1 MKSIQEPKTLVRS
14 GVKKSTECGMVVN
27 AKAFE
32 MLARQYSDPIKAI
45 LQEISANAADSHIRA
60 GIPERPFDVKLPN
73 ALDPHF
79 RVRDYGVSMTQE
91 TIYGVYINY
100 MKSDKTH
107 TNDETGFFG
116 IGSKT
121 PLAYTD
127 SFNIK
132 TYLDGK
138 MNLYTLGYN
147 EHGIPELNEFAE
159 YDTDEENGVEI
170 SFSVKQ
176 DDFSRFAEKAA
187 HVYSFFDVPPN
198 VGGVTSFETKTFA
211 KMLEG
216 SNWFM
221 FADSNFDTSYV
232 VMGNIAYPINTD
244 DIDASYSSDYYQLVS
259 GGIVLEVPMGTV
271 SMTPSREALEYNEK
285 TIGYIK
291 SQLDVVLTEIQE
303 SVEKELDAC
312 PNKWTARL
320 KATKMANSLEWRF
333 SRLLNLNK
341 WRGEQVPK
349 NFKMGYDCPKTKEDI
364 GSVERKYYL
373 DNGRVRCRTKNL
385 DQSIPINARSVIVIK
400 DSKSK
405 FDSRCRFLCSTNS
418 DKVFY
423 LIEIDVSEQ
432 KLREDLD
439 CGDADIIFHTSNLPD
454 PPKNPNNRSYNGV
467 RRKTTTSVMNFHP
480 NRDGKSGRNYES
492 EYWSEGEIDLKAD
505 PSTTYIY
512 MEWFNYEYSSDGQ
525 SYNIREVFRLLNKIK
540 IGLPKNFYGIKTAQ
554 LNKVSKCANWIPF
567 HEWVHS
573 QIAERY
579 DNEEFRQQ
587 VAFNK
592 SLDNIDLEDEICE
605 LVKHKKVDF
614 VSEDSDFVKFINFVV
629 DYGDTRRKNM
639 GKEELEDFSRVRELT
654 KLCRYDLKLDNVVEG
669 NKGKELF
676 TKVEQK
682 YPLVIAVLKRY
693 YYTNIQD
700 HADAIVCTVNAIDS
714 YLN

>member
-1 MKSIQEPKTLVRS
+1 MKSTQQPKTLVRS

-91 TIYGVYINY
+91 TIYNVYINY

-176 DDFSRFAEKAA
+176 DDFSKFAGKAA

-232 VMGNIAYPINTD
+232 VMGNIAYPISTS
-244 DIDASYSSDYYQLVS
+244 DIGANYSGDYYQLVG

-271 SMTPSREALEYNEK
+271 SMTPSREALEYNDT
-285 TIGYIK
+285 TIAYIK
-291 SQLDVVLTEIQE
+291 SRLDVVKKEMGH
-303 SVEKELDAC
+303 SVKVQIDNCSNL
-312 PNKWTARL
+312 WQARL
-320 KATKMANSLEWRF
+320 KAKELGRSLGWRC
-333 SRLLNLNK
+333 SQLIDLDK
-341 WRGEQVPK
+341 WRGQ
-349 NFKMGYDCPKTKEDI
+349 DI
-364 GSVERKYYL
+364 PQIIDIAVDRKYFIET
-373 DNGRVRCRTKNL
+373 GRYGGAGNNKVRCRKQNIERRI
-385 DQSIPINARSVIVIK
+385 SISEDTVVVIK
-400 DSKSK
+400 DTTTK
-405 FDSRCRFLCSTNS
+405 FDSRCRFLCAENP
-418 DKVFY
+418 DKTVY
-423 LIEIDVSEQ
+423 LIEYDSNESDLR
-432 KLREDLD
+432 KLFN
-439 CGDADIIFHTSNLPD
+439 CGDADIIFYSSQLPD
-454 PPKNPNNRSYNGV
+454 PPKNPNKRSYTGIH
-467 RRKTTTSVMNFHP
+467 RKTTTSVMKFHP
-480 NRDGKSGRNYES
+480 NKDATYRRNYES
-492 EYWSEGEIDLKAD
+492 QYWSEDEVDLKED
-505 PSTTYIY
+505 PSATYVY
-512 MEWFNYEYSSDGQ
+512 VEWHNYECSSNGRN
-525 SYNIREVFRLLNKIK
+525 YNII
-540 IGLPKNFYGIKTAQ
+540 
-554 LNKVSKCANWIPF
+554 
-567 HEWVHS
+567 
-573 QIAERY
+573 
-579 DNEEFRQQ
+579 
-587 VAFNK
+587 
-592 SLDNIDLEDEICE
+592 NIL
-605 LVKHKKVDF
+605 
-614 VSEDSDFVKFINFVV
+614 
-629 DYGDTRRKNM
+629 
-639 GKEELEDFSRVRELT
+639 
-654 KLCRYDLKLDNVVEG
+654 
-669 NKGKELF
+669 
-676 TKVEQK
+676 
-682 YPLVIAVLKRY
+682 
-693 YYTNIQD
+693 
-700 HADAIVCTVNAIDS
+700 
-714 YLN
+714 

>member
-1 MKSIQEPKTLVRS
+1 MKSVQELKTLVRS
-14 GVKKSTECGMVVN
+14 GVQKSTECGMVVN

-45 LQEISANAADSHIRA
+45 LQEISANAADSHVRA
-60 GIPERPFDVKLPN
+60 GIAERPFDVKLPN

-79 RVRDYGVSMTQE
+79 RVRDYGVSMDKE
-91 TIYGVYINY
+91 TIYSVYINY
-100 MKSDKTH
+100 MKSDKTN

-132 TYLDGK
+132 TYLNGK

-159 YDTDEENGVEI
+159 YDTDEEDGVEI
-170 SFSVKQ
+170 SFSVKP
-176 DDFSRFAEKAA
+176 DDFSKFAEKAA

-221 FADSNFDTSYV
+221 FSDSTLDTSYV
-232 VMGNIAYPINTD
+232 VMGNIAYPIHSD
-244 DIDASYSSDYYQLVS
+244 DIDATYSSDYYQLVGS
-259 GGIVLEVPMGTV
+259 GIVIEVPMGTV

-285 TIGYIK
+285 TTAYIK
-291 SQLDVVLTEIQE
+291 SQLDVVLQEIQK
-303 SVEKELDAC
+303 SVQKKLDEC
-312 PNKWTARL
+312 PNKWVARL
-320 KATKMANSLEWRF
+320 KAIRMTNTLEWRF
-333 SRLLNLNK
+333 TRLLNLDH
-341 WRGEQVPK
+341 WRGELIPK
-349 NFKMGYDCPKTKEDI
+349 IFKCECGDEVT
-364 GSVERKYYL
+364 SVKRKYYV
-373 DNGRVRCRTKNL
+373 DHGKVRCRTKDL
-385 DQSIPINARSVIVIK
+385 DQSIPINDRSVIVIK

-405 FDSRCRFLCSTNS
+405 FDSRCRFLCSSTS
-418 DKVFY
+418 DKVVY
-423 LIEIDVSEQ
+423 LIETDLDEQ
-432 KLREDLD
+432 KLREFLD
-439 CGDADIIFHTSNLPD
+439 CDDANIVFHTSKLPD
-454 PPKNPNNRSYNGV
+454 PPKNPNNRSYRGI

-512 MEWFNYEYSSDGQ
+512 MEWFNYEYSSDGH

-554 LNKVSKCANWIPF
+554 LNKVSKCPNWIPF
-567 HEWVHS
+567 HEWLHS

-605 LVKHKKVDF
+605 LVRHKTVDF
-614 VSEDSDFVKFINFVV
+614 VNEDSDFVKFINFVV
-629 DYGDTRRKNM
+629 AYGDTRRRNVKY
-639 GKEELEDFSRVRELT
+639 EEYDELEDLSRVRDLA
-654 KLCRYDLKLDNVVEG
+654 KLCRYDLKLDNVAEG

-682 YPLVIAVLKRY
+682 YPLVVAIMKRY
-693 YYTNIQD
+693 YYTNID
-700 HADAIVCTVNAIDS
+700 EHADAIVCTVNAIDS